1 MNIDIFNLISL
12 LCIIYNSISITL
24 SAELGAG
31 SLPFTCGDG
40 SPFGSP
46 YNCNLPPP
54 YPKDRRKNEN
64 TVRIMQ
70 FNADSLFL
78 EGCSGWNKFDPRIP
92 QARTPVGAMSHLQT
106 IANTIY
112 KLNADIIII
121 DEVCD
126 CCVLRELIRHMNRN
140 HMSQTYQEYMLQ
152 TNEENGIYFIPLILA
167 HFYLQ
172 FDNDNDSRITNYTL
186 PKVSMWVLLQG
197 LILLIFGIVILY
209 QNN

>member
-1 MNIDIFNLISL
+1 MRIKLSTILLYILITTTNNIYAADLG
-12 LCIIYNSISITL
+12 
-24 SAELGAG
+24 SA
-31 SLPFTCGDG
+31 SLPYQCGDG

-46 YNCNLPPP
+46 YNCNLPPA

-78 EGCSGWNKFDPRIP
+78 EGCASWNKFDPRVP
-92 QARTPVGAMSHLQT
+92 QGKTPVGAMSHLQT

-140 HMSQTYQEYMLQ
+140 HISQTYQEYMLE
-152 TNEENGIYFIPLILA
+152 TAAKNGILLHCLSTIYVKLHFPFLISL
-167 HFYLQ
+167 HFECEH
-172 FDNDNDSRITNYTL
+172 IT
-186 PKVSMWVLLQG
+186 
-197 LILLIFGIVILY
+197 IFH
-209 QNN
+209 N